1 MTIGWN
7 IKKFSFLELAGVT
20 AYLTARQLIHLKLLR
35 MMRKLGLIRAT
46 NTSSGVE
53 AER

>member
-20 AYLTARQLIHLKLLR
+20 AYLTVHQFIRLR
-35 MMRKLGLIRAT
+35 LVRLMRKLGLIRAAD
-46 NTSSGVE
+46 TSSGVE

>member
-7 IKKFSFLELAGVT
+7 IKKYSFLELAGVT
-20 AYLTARQLIHLKLLR
+20 VYQLAYQLSQLRLARLI
-35 MMRKLGLIRAT
+35 RKLGIIR
-46 NTSSGVE
+46 SSGVE

>member
-20 AYLTARQLIHLKLLR
+20 AYRMAYQLSRLR
-35 MMRKLGLIRAT
+35 LVRLMRKLGLIRAT
-46 NTSSGVE
+46 DTSAGVE